1 MRSRGLVTS
10 VLMFAQSV
18 SVGSNCR
25 PSAESESRLR
35 PACATRRHPGV
46 SARTACR
53 RFPTV
58 LCPTVSFDENAAR
71 AFIAAVPEGSWTT
84 YGDVADAAGSPG
96 AAQHAGNWLRDSDGS
111 VPFYWRVIDANG
123 EVPPGFVASALGLPR
138 NPVEARA
145 RLRDEGVIFT
155 GQRADRECL
164 YTVDEWRAAGRPSG
178 AEAAAAWQ
186 LSELETYIKGRVV
199 QLPADLGKL
208 ETLARSDLSVGDAV
222 AVNRMILADS
232 SANAPAHI
240 RLGRAYEALGLEESA
255 GRSYEAAVALDHG
268 NAIARR
274 RLEQLIRRHPPRT

>member
-1 MRSRGLVTS
+1 M
-10 VLMFAQSV
+10 
-18 SVGSNCR
+18 
-25 PSAESESRLR
+25 
-35 PACATRRHPGV
+35 
-46 SARTACR
+46 
-53 RFPTV
+53 
-58 LCPTVSFDENAAR
+58 
-71 AFIAAVPEGSWTT
+71 WTT

-255 GRSYEAAVALDHG
+255 GRSYEAAVALDLG

-274 RLEQLIRRHPPRT
+274 RLELLIRRHPPRT